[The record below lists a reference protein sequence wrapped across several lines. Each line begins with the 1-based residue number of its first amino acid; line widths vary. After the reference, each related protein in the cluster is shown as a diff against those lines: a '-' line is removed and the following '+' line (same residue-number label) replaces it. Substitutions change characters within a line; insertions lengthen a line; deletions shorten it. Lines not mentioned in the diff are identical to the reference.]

1 MDKKSTDTDIAPS
14 QKHPPVDEMDAL
26 IRGRIKKNGVENF
39 KLTHNNWHI
48 LEFEIKQYLKL
59 PVFQENLLGSLE
71 ASDKQCLELV
81 FDESK
86 SKVVRFEP
94 LIQLFKNDLVRNMA
108 VCIVK
113 HNIPDALKNWTPF
126 GGDQYYL
133 EMKDKWYS
141 DGQKDLTH
149 TWLAKQLDM
158 IVADRNNRVN
168 KDPDLPYWKDERP
181 HPSQIQIS
189 LINYHT
195 LNLEWENEQAIVNL
209 KEQIGLHGSEG
220 LISKQKNEA
229 NANMMV
235 LYDLWLHPDK
245 VLDMAYPHYTQFR
258 TGVSPAQRDRASHQ
272 ISKVNTALNKI
283 VELAIDPDT
292 GKPHTWFKLEEQI
305 YSPKFIAGAGGL
317 DIARDYMAENQVRA
331 DVEDLPEYDD
341 NTIPADLGFTSER
354 TDRFGVESDY

>member
-1 MDKKSTDTDIAPS
+1 MT
-14 QKHPPVDEMDAL
+14 
-26 IRGRIKKNGVENF
+26 N
-39 KLTHNNWHI
+39 
-48 LEFEIKQYLKL
+48 
-59 PVFQENLLGSLE
+59 
-71 ASDKQCLELV
+71 
-81 FDESK
+81 
-86 SKVVRFEP
+86 RFP
-94 LIQLFKNDLVRNMA
+94 
-108 VCIVK
+108 
-113 HNIPDALKNWTPF
+113 
-126 GGDQYYL
+126 
-133 EMKDKWYS
+133 
-141 DGQKDLTH
+141 
-149 TWLAKQLDM
+149 
-158 IVADRNNRVN
+158 
-168 KDPDLPYWKDERP
+168 
-181 HPSQIQIS
+181 IQIS